1 MQLCEHDIFISNE
14 RLDKATALH
23 RVVEKLSAAGN
34 TTTDYLRGMLDREA
48 QISTYLGNGIAIP
61 HGTPE
66 SRDAVLQTGVK
77 VIVFRH
83 GVDWGDGNTAY
94 LVTGI
99 AARSNEHLEILR
111 QLTRVLSDDAI
122 LQALAKAESPSQV
135 LALLTGSTTNTP
147 AAVELHEGEQ
157 ATFVIHNPH
166 GLHARPSAVLVK
178 FIKQFQSHITVE
190 NLDSASG
197 PVDGKNLMRV
207 VSLGAKKGHRL
218 LFRAQGEDAQ
228 QALREIGELIAS
240 GAGELIASGA
250 GEMITVPVT
259 PPPEVMQP
267 KRSWLSRLFN

>member
-1 MQLCEHDIFISNE
+1 MQLCEHDIFVSDE
-14 RLDKATALH
+14 CLDKVTALH

-34 TTTDYLRGMLDREA
+34 TTPDYLRGMLDREA

-77 VIVFRH
+77 VIVFRY

-122 LQALAKAESPSQV
+122 PQALAKAESPSQV
-135 LALLTGSTTNTP
+135 LTLLTGSTTNTP
-147 AAVELHEGEQ
+147 AAVELQEGEQ

-190 NLDSASG
+190 NLDNASG

-228 QALREIGELIAS
+228 QALREIE
-240 GAGELIASGA
+240 ELIASGA

>member
-1 MQLCEHDIFISNE
+1 MQLCEHDIFISDE
-14 RLDKATALH
+14 RLDKVTALH

-34 TTTDYLRGMLDREA
+34 TTPDYLRGMLDREA

-147 AAVELHEGEQ
+147 AAMELHEGEQ
-157 ATFVIHNPH
+157 ATFVIHIRYYWPH
-166 GLHARPSAVLVK
+166 PR
-178 FIKQFQSHITVE
+178 IRQSVE
-190 NLDSASG
+190 
-197 PVDGKNLMRV
+197 K
-207 VSLGAKKGHRL
+207 
-218 LFRAQGEDAQ
+218 
-228 QALREIGELIAS
+228 LIANLNNVTLPL
-240 GAGELIASGA
+240 GLISQF
-250 GEMITVPVT
+250 MPVQFERLSEGVLT
-259 PPPEVMQP
+259 PTPHNLIIDKIQDVLRAYRFGCTPDVA
-267 KRSWLSRLFN
+267 